1 MLKPIKNKL
10 QYESALER
18 AYELMQLD
26 LVPDSELSDELE
38 ILSILIEKYE
48 ADHFPITPPHPV
60 EAILFRLEQ
69 LNMKKSELKNVL
81 GYRSRVS
88 EILSGERKLSL
99 KMIRALNEKFQIPA
113 EILIREYE
121 VPIHHL

>member
-1 MLKPIKNKL
+1 
-10 QYESALER
+10 
-18 AYELMQLD
+18 MQLD

-48 ADHFPITPPHPV
+48 ADHFPITPSHPV

-69 LNMKKSELKNVL
+69 LNMKKSELKDVL

-88 EILSGERKLSL
+88 
-99 KMIRALNEKFQIPA
+99 

-121 VPIHHL
+121 VPIHHP